1 MSSSQSKEGEDESME
16 ESKHYGDVFIQKERA
31 RRLRSEWLFK
41 RRVCLSYIESFS
53 VSHLKVAVKSQGRRK
68 RSWKKHDCERS

>member
-1 MSSSQSKEGEDESME
+1 LEELKSRYYHIKALMSSSQSKEGEDESME

-41 RRVCLSYIESFS
+41 RRVSL
-53 VSHLKVAVKSQGRRK
+53 VH
-68 RSWKKHDCERS
+68 